1 MIAHHEQALTMAA
14 LVPERTPRVDLR
26 TLAERITASQQD
38 EIARMRRWLAT
49 HVNNAAAHEH
59 HAAHDAMPGML
70 SAQDLARLAATEGP
84 GFERLFLEL
93 MIRHHEGAL
102 TMAAQLLNAP
112 GAREPELFRLV
123 NDIDADQR
131 AEIARMQRL
140 LAAGQ

>member
-1 MIAHHEQALTMAA
+1 VALPIVAACASGAREAVPSAAPAPAAIALPGTAESADARFVRDMIA
-14 LVPERTPRVDLR
+14 
-26 TLAERITASQQD
+26 
-38 EIARMRRWLAT
+38 
-49 HVNNAAAHEH
+49 
-59 HAAHDAMPGML
+59 
-70 SAQDLARLAATEGP
+70 
-84 GFERLFLEL
+84 
-93 MIRHHEGAL
+93 HHEGAL